1 MLADNILEC
10 GVTVDKLCVLIQD
23 SLMSGMQDVSTL
35 AEKYHSLADHSQNL
49 QTIVQRMKRDVSDHD
64 FVLSVVICTQRSLSS
79 TVSGF
84 LQLN

>member
-1 MLADNILEC
+1 MHADNILEC
-10 GVTVDKLCVLIQD
+10 GVKLCVVFQD